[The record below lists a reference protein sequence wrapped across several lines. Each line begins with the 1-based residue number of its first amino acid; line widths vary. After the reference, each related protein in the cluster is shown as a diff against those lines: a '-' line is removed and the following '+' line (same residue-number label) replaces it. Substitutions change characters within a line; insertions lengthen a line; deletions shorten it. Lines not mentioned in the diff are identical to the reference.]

1 MDNELRIKLIYEDSD
16 LLELSLSV
24 FNGEFAGKGDFYVGF
39 DALAELR
46 EAIRDFPR
54 SSNDAREFI
63 IGEMDPESARG
74 GVRLGFSCVGLARRP
89 HLAVEMITC
98 NQPRRMDPKE
108 MPAQR
113 VVLWEE
119 IEPAAVDQ
127 FVAEIAQIER
137 RERFDAGLS
146 FISS

>member
-1 MDNELRIKLIYEDSD
+1 MDNGLRIKLIYEDCD
-16 LLELSLSV
+16 LLELSLSIS
-24 FNGEFAGKGDFYVGF
+24 NGEFAGKGYFYVGF

-74 GVRLGFSCVGLARRP
+74 GVRLGFSCVGLAGRP

-113 VVLWEE
+113 VILWEE

-127 FVAEIAQIER
+127 FVAEIAQLESR
-137 RERFDAGLS
+137 NRSTACLG

>member
-1 MDNELRIKLIYEDSD
+1 MDHGLKIKLIYEDSD

-24 FNGEFAGKGDFYVGF
+24 SNREFAGKGDFYVGL
-39 DALAELR
+39 DELAGLR

-54 SSNDAREFI
+54 NSNDAREFI
-63 IGEMDPESARG
+63 IGEMNPKSARG
-74 GVRLGFSCVGLARRP
+74 GIRLSFSCVGLAGRP
-89 HLAVEMITC
+89 HLVVEMITC
-98 NQPRRMDPKE
+98 NQPRRVDPEE

-127 FVAEIAQIER
+127 FVA
-137 RERFDAGLS
+137 
-146 FISS
+146 

>member
-1 MDNELRIKLIYEDSD
+1 
-16 LLELSLSV
+16 V
-24 FNGEFAGKGDFYVGF
+24 
-39 DALAELR
+39 
-46 EAIRDFPR
+46 
-54 SSNDAREFI
+54 
-63 IGEMDPESARG
+63 DPE
-74 GVRLGFSCVGLARRP
+74 
-89 HLAVEMITC
+89 
-98 NQPRRMDPKE
+98 E

>member
-1 MDNELRIKLIYEDSD
+1 MDNGLRIKLIYEDCD

-24 FNGEFAGKGDFYVGF
+24 FNGEFSGKGDFYAGF

-74 GVRLGFSCVGLARRP
+74 GVRLGFSCVGLAGRP
-89 HLAVEMITC
+89 HLTVEMITC

-146 FISS
+146 LISS

>member
-1 MDNELRIKLIYEDSD
+1 
-16 LLELSLSV
+16 
-24 FNGEFAGKGDFYVGF
+24 
-39 DALAELR
+39 
-46 EAIRDFPR
+46 
-54 SSNDAREFI
+54 
-63 IGEMDPESARG
+63 
-74 GVRLGFSCVGLARRP
+74 
-89 HLAVEMITC
+89 MITC